1 MPLPIANRRP
11 RRIRPVPLAY
21 AVAAGFGVVSA
32 FLFDGFSLLNEFGSR
47 YPVETVLVA
56 ILICGV
62 ATLCWAGAQMLRDAA
77 RHVDELIDEE
87 LRRRESRDDQ
97 AA

>member
-11 RRIRPVPLAY
+11 RRVHPVPLAY
-21 AVAAGFGVVSA
+21 VVAAGFGVVS
-32 FLFDGFSLLNEFGSR
+32 GFMLNEFGSR
-47 YPVETVLVA
+47 YPVETALVA

-62 ATLCWAGAQMLRDAA
+62 ATLCWAGARMLRDAA
-77 RHVDELIDEE
+77 RRVDELIDEE
-87 LRRRESRDDQ
+87 LGRHESRSDR